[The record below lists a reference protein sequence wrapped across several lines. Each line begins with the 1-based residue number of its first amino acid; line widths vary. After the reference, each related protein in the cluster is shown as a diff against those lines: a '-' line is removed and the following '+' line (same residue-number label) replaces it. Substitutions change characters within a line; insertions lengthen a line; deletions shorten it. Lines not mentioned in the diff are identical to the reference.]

1 MALMIQAMT
10 IQVRAMRHRT
20 LRNPHMTI
28 VAMIAQIAVMTV
40 AIVIG
45 AVAVIVIA
53 DVTAIEIVAVIVIAK
68 LCYRKMMYCFRLG
81 ACSTFSRTMHSSAR
95 ADICRDR
102 TMFMYRFTKSAAMD
116 FAKAM
121 SLLAK
126 FANLVKANGAR
137 NSMLSSG
144 STLLME

>member
-1 MALMIQAMT
+1 MIQAMT
-10 IQVRAMRHRT
+10 IQVRAMKHRT

-45 AVAVIVIA
+45 VVAVIEIA
-53 DVTAIEIVAVIVIAK
+53 DVTAIEIVAVIEIAK
-68 LCYRKMMYCFRLG
+68 LCSQKMMYCFPLG

-95 ADICRDR
+95 ADICQDQ
-102 TMFMYRFTKSAAMD
+102 TMFMYRSTKYVATD
-116 FAKAM
+116 FAKVM
-121 SLLAK
+121 SSLAK
-126 FANLVKANGAR
+126 FANLEKANGAR
-137 NSMLSSG
+137 NSMLLSD